1 MTDDRLFVTSCG
13 FRQREAEQTHRQT
26 SEGRSRRRSVHYG
39 EEGEEGEER
48 RGCGLVVEEVS
59 LWWEGQKRAR
69 GYHVSCRA
77 EGAGLLWL
85 QPSMIGP
92 ELEEL
97 TGINRAVISDQ

>member
-13 FRQREAEQTHRQT
+13 FRQRVAEQTHRQT
-26 SEGRSRRRSVHYG
+26 SEGQSRRRRSVRYG

-48 RGCGLVVEEVS
+48 WGCGLVVEEVS
-59 LWWEGQKRAR
+59 LWWEGRKRAR
-69 GYHVSCRA
+69 GYRVSCRV

-97 TGINRAVISDQ
+97 TGINRAISDQ

>member
-1 MTDDRLFVTSCG
+1 MTDSLSVACG
-13 FRQREAEQTHRQT
+13 FRQRAAEQTHRQT
-26 SEGRSRRRSVHYG
+26 SEGQSRRRRRSVRYG

-48 RGCGLVVEEVS
+48 RGCGLVVEEVF

-85 QPSMIGP
+85 QPSMIGL

-97 TGINRAVISDQ
+97 TGSNQ